1 MKEPHHGPT
10 MRAFFIR
17 RYGGPEVLEQGE
29 LPSPPMGP
37 RDVRIAVHAASI
49 NPVDWKVRQG
59 TARIL
64 LPYRF
69 PLVLGNDCAGE
80 VLEVGPEVKAFKP
93 GDAVWTRLDK
103 DRPGAFA
110 EEVVAPENVVALKP
124 SRLSYEEAASLPLVG
139 LTAWQALVDV
149 AKLSPGQ
156 KVLVHAGAGGV
167 GSVAVQLARHLGAR
181 VVATAS
187 AKNMELVKGFGAD
200 EVVDYR
206 TQRFEDVVRDADM
219 VFDTVGA
226 DTQLRSFKSARKGGI
241 VVSITDRPDMALAR
255 SWGLSP
261 VLWPVFA
268 LVGARATFAAWRHG
282 VRYTYLFMNP
292 NGEQLRQLGELV
304 EAGKLRP
311 HVDRVFPFDQTR
323 EAIAHAE
330 SGQAR
335 GKVVIRVRG

>member
-1 MKEPHHGPT
+1 

-29 LPSPPMGP
+29 VPSPPLGP
-37 RDVRIAVHAASI
+37 RDVRIAVHAASV
-49 NPVDWKVRQG
+49 NPVDWKIREG
-59 TARIL
+59 KARLL

-80 VLEVGPEVKAFKP
+80 VVEVGAEVKSFKP
-93 GDAVWTRLDK
+93 GDAVWTRLHK

-110 EEVVAPENVVALKP
+110 EEVVAPEDIVAPKP
-124 SRLSYEEAASLPLVG
+124 PRLSYEEAASLPLVG
-139 LTAWQALVDV
+139 LTAWQALVEV
-149 AKLSPGQ
+149 GKLSAGQ

-167 GSVAVQLARHLGAR
+167 GSVAVQLGRYLGAR

-187 AKNMELVKGFGAD
+187 AKNAELVKGFGAD

-206 TQRFEDVVRDADM
+206 AQRFEDVVREADV

-226 DTQLRSFKSARKGGI
+226 DTQLRSFRSARKGGL
-241 VVSITDRPDMALAR
+241 VVSITDRPDLAFAR

-261 VLWPVFA
+261 VLWPVIA
-268 LVGARATFAAWRHG
+268 LLSARAKLAGWRHG
-282 VRYTYLFMNP
+282 VRYSYLFMHP
-292 NGEQLRQLGELV
+292 SGEQLRQLGDLV
-304 EAGKLRP
+304 EAGRLRP
-311 HVDRVFPFDQTR
+311 HVDGVFPFVRTR

-335 GKVVIRVRG
+335 GKVVVRVRG